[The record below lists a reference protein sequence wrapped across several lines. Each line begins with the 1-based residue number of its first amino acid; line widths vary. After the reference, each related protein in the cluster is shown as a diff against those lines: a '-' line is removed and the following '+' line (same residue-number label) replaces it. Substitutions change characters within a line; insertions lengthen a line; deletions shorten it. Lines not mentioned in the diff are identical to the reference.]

1 MCQMLYLH
9 IASDV
14 HHNPSR
20 VFLPSWAPVAHAW
33 RQKSGGSQFEA
44 SQGKE
49 FEDPLSKK
57 AITKKGWLG
66 GPSGRAPV

>member
-49 FEDPLSKK
+49 FERPSLEKSYHKK
-57 AITKKGWLG
+57 RLAGW
-66 GPSGRAPV
+66 PKW